1 MKFDAIVIGSGQAGK
16 PLSYAL
22 ADLGWKVAF
31 IERAELGGSCIN
43 TGCTPTKTMVA
54 SAQVAHYARNAA
66 RWGVHTNEVS
76 VELPAVVARKNKV
89 VQGFRA
95 AIQRRID
102 AKPNITLVRAHGRFT
117 GPHRV
122 EAGGQTFESEKI
134 FIDTG
139 TRPAIPKIPGM
150 DSVPFLTNASVMEL
164 LEIPPHLLV
173 LGGGYIGLE
182 FGQMFRR
189 FGSRVTII
197 HNSERILPREDLD
210 ITQELQRALEAE
222 GVEFALGGTTTRVE
236 NRSGEIALAYETKEG
251 SKTISGSHL
260 LVATGRKP
268 NTDDLGL
275 DKAGIATDARGYIK
289 VNGRMETSAAGIWA
303 MGDVKGGPAFTH
315 ISYNDYQIV
324 YANLIEGKNLSI
336 EHRYLPYALF
346 TDPPLGRVGI
356 TEQDA
361 RTSGRKFKMGTYPM
375 ANVARAIERDETV
388 GLMKVIVDGE
398 NDRILGAA
406 ILGSEGGELVQI
418 LGAMILAGAPY
429 TVLKGAVYIHPTLA
443 EGFFGLM
450 ESVKPVN

>member
-66 RWGVHTNEVS
+66 RWGVHTNDVS
-76 VELPAVVARKNKV
+76 VDLPAVVARKNKV
-89 VQGFRA
+89 VQGFRD

-102 AKPNITLVRAHGRFT
+102 AKQNITLVRAHGRFT
-117 GPHRV
+117 GPHQV

-139 TRPAIPKIPGM
+139 TRPEVPKIPGI

-164 LEIPPHLLV
+164 LEIPKHLLV

-197 HNSERILPREDLD
+197 HKSERILPREDPD
-210 ITQELQRALEAE
+210 ITQELQKALEAE

-236 NRSGEIALAYETKEG
+236 NRSGEIALAYETKQG

-260 LVATGRKP
+260 IVATGRKP

-275 DKAGIATDARGYIK
+275 DKAGIATDPRGYIK

-324 YANLIEGKNLSI
+324 YANLIEGKNLTV

-375 ANVARAIERDETV
+375 ASVARAIERDETV
-388 GLMKVIVDGE
+388 GLMKVIVDGK

>member
-22 ADLGWKVAF
+22 ADLGWKLAF

-66 RWGVHTNEVS
+66 RWGVHTNDVS
-76 VELPAVVARKNKV
+76 VDLPAVVARKNKV
-89 VQGFRA
+89 VQGFRD

-102 AKPNITLVRAHGRFT
+102 AKQNITLVRAHGRFT
-117 GPHRV
+117 GPHQV

-139 TRPAIPKIPGM
+139 TRPEIPKIPGM

-164 LEIPPHLLV
+164 LEIPKHLLV

-197 HNSERILPREDLD
+197 HKSERILPREDPD
-210 ITQELQRALEAE
+210 ITQELQKALEAE

-236 NRSGEIALAYETKEG
+236 NRSGEIALAYETKQG
-251 SKTISGSHL
+251 SQTISGSHL

-275 DKAGIATDARGYIK
+275 DKAGIATDPRGYIK

-324 YANLIEGKNLSI
+324 YANLIEGKNLTI

-375 ANVARAIERDETV
+375 ASVARAIERDETV

-450 ESVKPVN
+450 ESVKPVT